1 MFKQPTALSGFVF
14 AGLAL
19 AFAATGCTEKPSLY
33 CPEEVITDTSHEDYG
48 SCCNSEQGLEGAA
61 CSEGAPCCGGLTC
74 LPSGVCGTGD
84 VTEDMGSDMEDMTSD
99 MTPDMTPADMGED
112 MVALPCDGACEGD
125 TPVCDEANNT
135 CVGCLDVSHCDGDTP
150 ACDTST
156 NTCVACT
163 DETFCDGDT
172 PVCDTSST
180 TCVGCLGDENCSGDT
195 PVCDTS
201 STTCVG
207 CLDNT
212 SCESPDASLCGAD
225 QTCGACMAD
234 ADCSHLGLNR
244 CVQGVCTE
252 CTVATEQDDC
262 GNNACL
268 PDGTCGDTPLE
279 SLTACQPC
287 QADNECFADHRCV
300 PMNFGDPA
308 MPHGNYC
315 LKIASTMCERPYTV
329 SISQESVSGAASEE
343 YCGINQVNTTCEAII
358 DLRNSKDCVEDS
370 DCGAQGLDDAVCGT
384 TLAGDVCTITC
395 ELNSQCSSV
404 QTCDMAENYCK

>member
-1 MFKQPTALSGFVF
+1 MTYKQPVRVLVGLLILSLV
-14 AGLAL
+14 
-19 AFAATGCTEKPSLY
+19 GCVEKPSGSDTNNDTTPIDMAADMTA
-33 CPEEVITDTSHEDYG
+33 PEDMDEDKP
-48 SCCNSEQGLEGAA
+48 EDMAA
-61 CSEGAPCCGGLTC
+61 DMLVEDMPGDMPVVDMPVDMPVDMGPCGGA
-74 LPSGVCGTGD
+74 CGD
-84 VTEDMGSDMEDMTSD
+84 
-99 MTPDMTPADMGED
+99 
-112 MVALPCDGACEGD
+112 D

-135 CVGCLDVSHCDGDTP
+135 CVGCLDVSDCDGDTP
-150 ACDTST
+150 ACDTTT

-172 PVCDTSST
+172 PVCDTANT

-201 STTCVG
+201 STTCVA

-212 SCESPDASLCGAD
+212 SCESPDASLCGSD

-268 PDGTCGDTPLE
+268 PDGTCGNTPLE

-315 LKIASTMCERPYTV
+315 LKVASTGCARPFLV
-329 SISQESVSGAASEE
+329 SITNESVSGAASAE
-343 YCGINQVNTTCEAII
+343 YCGINQLNTTCEAIL
-358 DLRNSKDCVEDS
+358 DLLEGDKACVEDS

>member
-1 MFKQPTALSGFVF
+1 MKSRTT
-14 AGLAL
+14 L
-19 AFAATGCTEKPSLY
+19 AFALLLAGCSQPPVEFSP
-33 CPEEVITDTSHEDYG
+33 
-48 SCCNSEQGLEGAA
+48 
-61 CSEGAPCCGGLTC
+61 
-74 LPSGVCGTGD
+74 
-84 VTEDMGSDMEDMTSD
+84 EDMNAGEDMAVAD
-99 MTPDMTPADMGED
+99 MQLAEENMTPDMTPADMGED
-112 MVALPCDGACEGD
+112 MVVLPCDGACEGD

-150 ACDTST
+150 ACDTGT

-172 PVCDTSST
+172 PVCDTANT

-201 STTCVG
+201 STTCVA

-212 SCESPDASLCGAD
+212 SCESPDASLCGVD

-244 CVQGVCTE
+244 CVQGVCSE

-315 LKIASTMCERPYTV
+315 LKTASSVCEQPYRV
-329 SISQESVSGAASEE
+329 AINAQSVSGAASED
-343 YCGINQVNTTCEAII
+343 YCGINETNTTCEAII
-358 DLRNSKDCVEDS
+358 DLRGSKPCTNDDE
-370 DCGAQGLDDAVCGT
+370 CGAQGLGDGLCKTILGA
-384 TLAGDVCTITC
+384 DVCTIAC
-395 ELNSQCSSV
+395 GDNAQCTNGR
-404 QTCDMAENYCK
+404 TCDAAENYCK